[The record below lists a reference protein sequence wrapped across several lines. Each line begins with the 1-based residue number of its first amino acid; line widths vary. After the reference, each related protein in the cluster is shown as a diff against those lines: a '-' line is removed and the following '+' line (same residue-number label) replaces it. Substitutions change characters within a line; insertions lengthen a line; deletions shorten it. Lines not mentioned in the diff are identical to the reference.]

1 MTEKLL
7 FFHYYRIFFIIIIII
22 LLLKNIHPNNIPA
35 YLEYSSTPNLILS
48 GYTQFLLGDPKL
60 FPDR

>member
-7 FFHYYRIFFIIIIII
+7 FFHYYRIFIIIII

-35 YLEYSSTPNLILS
+35 YLEYSSTPNLIL
-48 GYTQFLLGDPKL
+48 Y
-60 FPDR
+60 R